1 MEKKIEWQT
10 RPMLGR
16 RLRDMKRARGNGQI
30 NPRRYD
36 VEVIGFDNGS
46 VGGLTDRQGG
56 VGSEKIHHH
65 ALMRRIEVLDKH
77 ERHVAMCGQCR
88 KEPFAS
94 LKPPGRGTDA
104 NDKEIL

>member
-1 MEKKIEWQT
+1 MADAPHAGPSAERYEA
-10 RPMLGR
+10 RPR
-16 RLRDMKRARGNGQI
+16 QRTDK
-30 NPRRYD
+30 PRRYD